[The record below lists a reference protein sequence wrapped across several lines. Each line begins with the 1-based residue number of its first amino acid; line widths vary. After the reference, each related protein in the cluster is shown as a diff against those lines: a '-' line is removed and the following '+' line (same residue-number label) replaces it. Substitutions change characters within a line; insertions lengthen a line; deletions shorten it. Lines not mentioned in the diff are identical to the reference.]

1 MKDRN
6 ASKKRSHAKS
16 PSRRDETLE
25 NLMNCEII
33 NKCLCGLTRKGMLLM
48 EKYLIAL
55 DLDGSLLN
63 KEGELSPLTIKV
75 VQTLKSLGHKIVLAT
90 GRPFSGA
97 IGKYQQLG
105 LDTALVTD
113 NGGSIEHPNDLTFPK
128 QKTYIPM
135 DMMHQLF
142 NHVKPYIISSFF
154 SIDEIVYAY
163 QYEPKLEHY
172 FSGVNSG
179 NVIHGELSSFN
190 IEPTGLVFLIHYDK
204 QEPFESYIR
213 DTFGHT
219 LSQRLWGTDDVA
231 AIYEVYLKHISKASA
246 LKYLL
251 NHYEIDPSRWIAF
264 GDGIN
269 DVEMIR
275 DAAIGVAMKNCVPE
289 LRPVCKDMTDYTH
302 DEEGI
307 AQYLIKFFDL
317 KEFL

>member
-1 MKDRN
+1 
-6 ASKKRSHAKS
+6 
-16 PSRRDETLE
+16 
-25 NLMNCEII
+25 MNP
-33 NKCLCGLTRKGMLLM
+33 
-48 EKYLIAL
+48 YFIAL

-63 KEGELSPLTIKV
+63 KQGELTPLTIKV
-75 VQTLKSLGHKIVLAT
+75 IQTLKNMGHRLVIAT

-97 IGKYQQLG
+97 IGKYMELG

-113 NGGSIEHPNDLTFPK
+113 NGGSIEHPTDYSFPK

-135 DMMHQLF
+135 DMMHKLF
-142 NHVKPYIISSFF
+142 DYVKPYIISSFF

-163 QYEPKLEHY
+163 KYEPKLESY

-190 IEPTGLVFLIHYDK
+190 IEPTGLVFLIHKDK
-204 QEPFESYIR
+204 QEPFERYIR
-213 DTFGHT
+213 ENFGHT
-219 LSQRLWGTDDVA
+219 LSQRLWGTDEVA
-231 AIYEVYLKHISKASA
+231 AIYEVYLKHISKSSA

-251 NHYEIDPSRWIAF
+251 DHYGIDHSKWIAF

-275 DAAIGVAMKNCVPE
+275 DAALGVAMKNCVDE
-289 LRPVCKDMTDYTH
+289 LKPVCKDMTTFTH

-307 AQYLIKFFDL
+307 AQYLIQYFDL

>member
-1 MKDRN
+1 
-6 ASKKRSHAKS
+6 
-16 PSRRDETLE
+16 
-25 NLMNCEII
+25 MNQ
-33 NKCLCGLTRKGMLLM
+33 
-48 EKYLIAL
+48 YLIAL
-55 DLDGSLLN
+55 DLDGSLLD
-63 KEGELSPLTIKV
+63 KQGELSVLTIKV
-75 VQTLKSLGHKIVLAT
+75 IQRLKNTGHKLVIAT

-105 LDTALVTD
+105 LDTALITD
-113 NGGSIEHPNDLTFPK
+113 NGGSIEHPTDYSFPK

-163 QYEPKLEHY
+163 KYEPKLESY

-190 IEPTGLVFLIHYDK
+190 IEPTGLVFLIQRDK
-204 QEPFESYIR
+204 QYEFESYIKEN
-213 DTFGHT
+213 FGHT
-219 LSQRLWGTDDVA
+219 LSQRLWGTDEVA
-231 AIYEVYLKHISKASA
+231 AIYEVYLKHISKSSA

-251 NHYEIDPSRWIAF
+251 DHYGIDHSRWIAF

-275 DAAIGVAMKNCVPE
+275 DAALGVAMKNCVDE
-289 LRPVCKDMTDYTH
+289 LKPVCKDMTTFTH

-317 KEFL
+317 NEFL